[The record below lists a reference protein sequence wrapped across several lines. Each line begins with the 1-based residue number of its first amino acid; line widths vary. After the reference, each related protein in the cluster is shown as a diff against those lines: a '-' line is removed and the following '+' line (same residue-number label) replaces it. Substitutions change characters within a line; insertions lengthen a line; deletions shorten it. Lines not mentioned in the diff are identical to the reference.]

1 MCLLK
6 IIINKMSKKF
16 EIKIALFAALLT
28 SLPTASAAI
37 DRQVIEKDVSS
48 ASVIARELQ
57 VGEKKFNLTF
67 YSRKPKGAF
76 SSLST
81 ADYVELW
88 HGKDQTPYALLN
100 ISGLTQEPADNLRRL
115 MFFGIEMGDFSSA
128 ATKKHSRLMQM
139 IKAPYYKYIQPRQQ
153 VVLGYDLGV
162 APAYSSACE
171 SKAASLVTS
180 SGGLYEG
187 ESCEPNGLK
196 VVYSVNMTEE
206 VFPWDVNTVFT
217 SSKPYSL
224 VERLDGTQTVSKLTK
239 LMSCRGEPITNEGYG
254 ATVDRYSCSKG
265 NELVVLKNNYSHHQW
280 NGYLLVDRSTFNQYG
295 APYKVPL
302 TNWIFQEL
310 DVR

>member
-1 MCLLK
+1 M
-6 IIINKMSKKF
+6 IKKF
-16 EIKIALFAALLT
+16 ETKIALSAALLASMPMT
-28 SLPTASAAI
+28 SAAI
-37 DRQVIEKDVSS
+37 DRQAIEKDVAS

-67 YSRKPKGAF
+67 YSRKPKGVF
-76 SSLST
+76 SSLSS

-115 MFFGIEMGDFSSA
+115 MFFGIEMDDFSSTD
-128 ATKKHSRLMQM
+128 TKKHSRLMQM
-139 IKAPYYKYIQPRQQ
+139 IKAPYYKHVPPRQQ
-153 VVLGYDLGV
+153 LVLGYDLGV
-162 APAYSSACE
+162 APAFSSACT
-171 SKAASLVTS
+171 SKSSSLVVS
-180 SGGLYEG
+180 SGGLYVD
-187 ESCEPNGLK
+187 ESCEPTGLK
-196 VVYSVNMTEE
+196 VVYSVNITEQ
-206 VFPWDVNTVFT
+206 VYPWDINTVFT
-217 SSKPYSL
+217 SSEPYSL
-224 VERLDGTQTVSKLTK
+224 TERLDGIQTVSKLVK
-239 LMSCRGEPITNEGYG
+239 LMSCKDEPITNEGYG
-254 ATVDRYSCSKG
+254 ATVDRYSCSNG